1 MEGKMKFNEFLQVFD
16 AYRKYLGMEDL
27 TVPAQAA
34 PAPNPAQA
42 APAPNPA
49 QAAPLAPSVNGGM
62 EAIMQSLT
70 AINEKLAKTPVP
82 TAQEVQPVGVE
93 DIIAKMF
100 D

>member
-16 AYRKYLGMEDL
+16 AYRKYLGMEEK
-27 TVPAQAA
+27 
-34 PAPNPAQA
+34 
-42 APAPNPA
+42 
-49 QAAPLAPSVNGGM
+49 LAPSVDGGM

-82 TAQEVQPVGVE
+82 TAQEVKPVGVE

>member
-16 AYRKYLGMEDL
+16 AYRKYLGMEDVA
-27 TVPAQAA
+27 TPT
-34 PAPNPAQA
+34 PAPEPK
-42 APAPNPA
+42 PEPEK
-49 QAAPLAPSVNGGM
+49 LAPSVDGGM
-62 EAIMQSLT
+62 KAIMQSLT

>member
-27 TVPAQAA
+27 AAPAA
-34 PAPNPAQA
+34 PAP
-42 APAPNPA
+42 APEPKPE
-49 QAAPLAPSVNGGM
+49 PEKLAPSVDGGM

>member
-27 TVPAQAA
+27 AAQA
-34 PAPNPAQA
+34 PAP
-42 APAPNPA
+42 APEPKPE
-49 QAAPLAPSVNGGM
+49 PEKLAPSVDGGM

-82 TAQEVQPVGVE
+82 TAQKVQPVGVE

>member
-1 MEGKMKFNEFLQVFD
+1 MEGKMKFHEFLQVFD

-27 TVPAQAA
+27 AA
-34 PAPNPAQA
+34 PAS
-42 APAPNPA
+42 APAPAPA
-49 QAAPLAPSVNGGM
+49 PEPKPEPAHAALAPSVDGGM

>member
-16 AYRKYLGMEDL
+16 AYRKYLGMEDVA
-27 TVPAQAA
+27 TPT
-34 PAPNPAQA
+34 PAPEPK
-42 APAPNPA
+42 PEPEK
-49 QAAPLAPSVNGGM
+49 LAPSVDGGM
-62 EAIMQSLT
+62 EAILQSLT

-93 DIIAKMF
+93 DIIAEMF

>member
-1 MEGKMKFNEFLQVFD
+1 MKRKMKFSEFLQVFD

-27 TVPAQAA
+27 AA
-34 PAPNPAQA
+34 PAA
-42 APAPNPA
+42 APEPKSEPEK
-49 QAAPLAPSVNGGM
+49 LAPSVDGGM

-93 DIIAKMF
+93 DIISKMF

>member
-16 AYRKYLGMEDL
+16 AYRKYLGMEDVA
-27 TVPAQAA
+27 TPA
-34 PAPNPAQA
+34 PAP
-42 APAPNPA
+42 APAPEPK
-49 QAAPLAPSVNGGM
+49 PEPKKLAPSVDGGM

-82 TAQEVQPVGVE
+82 TAQEVQPVGVG

-100 D
+100 

>member
-16 AYRKYLGMEDL
+16 AYRKYLGMNDVV
-27 TVPAQAA
+27 TPA
-34 PAPNPAQA
+34 PAP
-42 APAPNPA
+42 APAP
-49 QAAPLAPSVNGGM
+49 APEPKPEPEKLAPSVDGGM
-62 EAIMQSLT
+62 EAILQSLT

>member
-16 AYRKYLGMEDL
+16 AYRKYLGMEDVA
-27 TVPAQAA
+27 TPA
-34 PAPNPAQA
+34 PAPEPK
-42 APAPNPA
+42 PEPEK
-49 QAAPLAPSVNGGM
+49 LAPSVDGGM

>member
-16 AYRKYLGMEDL
+16 AYRKYLGMEDVA
-27 TVPAQAA
+27 TPT
-34 PAPNPAQA
+34 PAPEPK
-42 APAPNPA
+42 PEPEK
-49 QAAPLAPSVNGGM
+49 LAPSVDGGM

-82 TAQEVQPVGVE
+82 TAQEVKPVGVE

>member
-16 AYRKYLGMEDL
+16 AYRKYLGMEDVA
-27 TVPAQAA
+27 TPA
-34 PAPNPAQA
+34 PAP
-42 APAPNPA
+42 APAPEPKPELKN
-49 QAAPLAPSVNGGM
+49 LAPSVDGGM

>member
-27 TVPAQAA
+27 AA
-34 PAPNPAQA
+34 TASAPVTATKPK
-42 APAPNPA
+42 PEPEK
-49 QAAPLAPSVNGGM
+49 LAPSVDGGM

>member
-16 AYRKYLGMEDL
+16 AYRKYLGMEDVV
-27 TVPAQAA
+27 TPASA
-34 PAPNPAQA
+34 PAP
-42 APAPNPA
+42 APEPKPE
-49 QAAPLAPSVNGGM
+49 PEKLAPSVDGGM

>member
-16 AYRKYLGMEDL
+16 AYRKYLGMEDVV
-27 TVPAQAA
+27 TPA
-34 PAPNPAQA
+34 PAP
-42 APAPNPA
+42 APAPAPTPA
-49 QAAPLAPSVNGGM
+49 PEKLAPSVDGGM

>member
-16 AYRKYLGMEDL
+16 AYRKYLGMED
-27 TVPAQAA
+27 VEKPA
-34 PAPNPAQA
+34 PAPEPK
-42 APAPNPA
+42 PEPEK
-49 QAAPLAPSVNGGM
+49 LAPSVDGGM

>member
-16 AYRKYLGMEDL
+16 AYRKYLGMDDVV
-27 TVPAQAA
+27 T
-34 PAPNPAQA
+34 PAPT
-42 APAPNPA
+42 PAPEPK
-49 QAAPLAPSVNGGM
+49 PEPGKLAPSVDGGM

>member
-16 AYRKYLGMEDL
+16 AYRKYLGMEDVA
-27 TVPAQAA
+27 TPTPA
-34 PAPNPAQA
+34 PAPATEQKPEK
-42 APAPNPA
+42 
-49 QAAPLAPSVNGGM
+49 LAPSVDGGM

-82 TAQEVQPVGVE
+82 TSQEVQPVGVE

>member
-16 AYRKYLGMEDL
+16 AYRKYMGMEDVA
-27 TVPAQAA
+27 TPTPA
-34 PAPNPAQA
+34 PAP
-42 APAPNPA
+42 APEPKPE
-49 QAAPLAPSVNGGM
+49 PEKLAPSMDGGM

-82 TAQEVQPVGVE
+82 TAQEVQPVGVA

>member
-1 MEGKMKFNEFLQVFD
+1 MKGKMKFNEFLQVFD
-16 AYRKYLGMEDL
+16 AYRNYLGMED
-27 TVPAQAA
+27 VAA
-34 PAPNPAQA
+34 TTPDPTPAPEPKPEPKNMAS
-42 APAPNPA
+42 
-49 QAAPLAPSVNGGM
+49 SVDGGM

>member
-16 AYRKYLGMEDL
+16 AYRKYLGMEDVV
-27 TVPAQAA
+27 TPA
-34 PAPNPAQA
+34 PAPT
-42 APAPNPA
+42 PAPEPKTE
-49 QAAPLAPSVNGGM
+49 PEKLAPSVDGGM

>member
-27 TVPAQAA
+27 AA
-34 PAPNPAQA
+34 PAPAQEVK
-42 APAPNPA
+42 PEPEK
-49 QAAPLAPSVNGGM
+49 LAPSVDGGM

-82 TAQEVQPVGVE
+82 TAQKVQPVGVE

-100 D
+100 N

>member
-16 AYRKYLGMEDL
+16 AYRRYLGMEDL
-27 TVPAQAA
+27 QTPASA
-34 PAPNPAQA
+34 PAPASAPV
-42 APAPNPA
+42 PAPEPK
-49 QAAPLAPSVNGGM
+49 PEPEKLAPSVDGGM

>member
-16 AYRKYLGMEDL
+16 AYRKYLGMEDVA
-27 TVPAQAA
+27 TPTPA
-34 PAPNPAQA
+34 PAP
-42 APAPNPA
+42 APEPKPE
-49 QAAPLAPSVNGGM
+49 PEKLAPSVDGGM

>member
-16 AYRKYLGMEDL
+16 AYRKYLGMEDVA
-27 TVPAQAA
+27 TPTSA
-34 PAPNPAQA
+34 PEPKPE
-42 APAPNPA
+42 PEK
-49 QAAPLAPSVNGGM
+49 LAPSVDGGM

>member
-1 MEGKMKFNEFLQVFD
+1 MEEKMKFKEFLQVFD
-16 AYRKYLGMEDL
+16 AYRKYLGMEDVA
-27 TVPAQAA
+27 TPTPA
-34 PAPNPAQA
+34 PAP
-42 APAPNPA
+42 APEQKPEKM
-49 QAAPLAPSVNGGM
+49 APSVDGGM

-82 TAQEVQPVGVE
+82 TAQEVHPVGVE

>member
-16 AYRKYLGMEDL
+16 AYRKYLGMEDVA
-27 TVPAQAA
+27 TPTPA
-34 PAPNPAQA
+34 PAP
-42 APAPNPA
+42 APEPKPE
-49 QAAPLAPSVNGGM
+49 PKKLAPSVDGGM

>member
-1 MEGKMKFNEFLQVFD
+1 MDGKMKFNEFLQVFD

-27 TVPAQAA
+27 ATPTPAPVPA
-34 PAPNPAQA
+34 PEPKPE
-42 APAPNPA
+42 PEK
-49 QAAPLAPSVNGGM
+49 LAPSVDGGM

>member
-16 AYRKYLGMEDL
+16 AYRKYLGMEDVA
-27 TVPAQAA
+27 TPTPA
-34 PAPNPAQA
+34 PAP
-42 APAPNPA
+42 APEPKPE
-49 QAAPLAPSVNGGM
+49 PKKLAPSVDGGM

-70 AINEKLAKTPVP
+70 SINEKLAKTPVP

>member
-27 TVPAQAA
+27 AA
-34 PAPNPAQA
+34 PAS
-42 APAPNPA
+42 APAPEPK
-49 QAAPLAPSVNGGM
+49 PEPEKLAPSVDGGM

>member
-27 TVPAQAA
+27 AA
-34 PAPNPAQA
+34 PAS
-42 APAPNPA
+42 APAPEQKPEPA
-49 QAAPLAPSVNGGM
+49 PAALAPSVDGGM

>member
-1 MEGKMKFNEFLQVFD
+1 MEEKMKFNEFLQVFD

-27 TVPAQAA
+27 TAPASAPVPAPEPK
-34 PAPNPAQA
+34 PAPKK
-42 APAPNPA
+42 
-49 QAAPLAPSVNGGM
+49 LAPSVDGSM

-70 AINEKLAKTPVP
+70 AINDKLAKTPVP
-82 TAQEVQPVGVE
+82 TAQQVQPVGVE

>member
-1 MEGKMKFNEFLQVFD
+1 MEGKMKFSEFLQVFD
-16 AYRKYLGMEDL
+16 AYRKYLGMEDVV
-27 TVPAQAA
+27 TPAAA
-34 PAPNPAQA
+34 PAPEPK
-42 APAPNPA
+42 PEPEK
-49 QAAPLAPSVNGGM
+49 LAPSVDGGM

>member
-1 MEGKMKFNEFLQVFD
+1 MDGKMKFYEFLQVFD

-27 TVPAQAA
+27 AA
-34 PAPNPAQA
+34 PAS
-42 APAPNPA
+42 APAPEPK
-49 QAAPLAPSVNGGM
+49 PEPEKLAPSVDGGM

-82 TAQEVQPVGVE
+82 TVQEVQPVGVE

>member
-1 MEGKMKFNEFLQVFD
+1 MEGKMKFNEFLQVFN
-16 AYRKYLGMEDL
+16 AYRKYLGMEDVA
-27 TVPAQAA
+27 TPTPA
-34 PAPNPAQA
+34 PAS
-42 APAPNPA
+42 APEPKPE
-49 QAAPLAPSVNGGM
+49 PKKLAPSVDGGM

>member
-27 TVPAQAA
+27 AA
-34 PAPNPAQA
+34 PAP
-42 APAPNPA
+42 APAPEPK
-49 QAAPLAPSVNGGM
+49 PEPEKLAPSVDGGM

>member
-1 MEGKMKFNEFLQVFD
+1 MEGKMKFSEFLQVFD
-16 AYRKYLGMEDL
+16 AYRKYLGMNDVV
-27 TVPAQAA
+27 TPA
-34 PAPNPAQA
+34 PAP
-42 APAPNPA
+42 APEPKPE
-49 QAAPLAPSVNGGM
+49 PEKLAPSVDGGM

>member
-16 AYRKYLGMEDL
+16 AYWKYLGMDDVA
-27 TVPAQAA
+27 TPASA
-34 PAPNPAQA
+34 PAP
-42 APAPNPA
+42 APEPKPE
-49 QAAPLAPSVNGGM
+49 PEKLAPSVDGGM

-70 AINEKLAKTPVP
+70 AINDKLAKTPVP

-93 DIIAKMF
+93 DLIAKMF